1 MVIVVVERTNL
12 SGPCREV
19 AVRGG
24 STVVFSINYYYES
37 FLFTC

>member
-1 MVIVVVERTNL
+1 MVIVVVEGTNL

-24 STVVFSINYYYES
+24 STVVFSI
-37 FLFTC
+37 LL